1 MFKYLN
7 TCDVSVNIQKRLKGN
22 NNATHDSF
30 ADQQI
35 TKATLWKIHP
45 HKYIC
50 AVIIY
55 ILTFGF
61 GFLITRISMKMYLM
75 LLCVPTTIKDA
86 EYILITDIH
95 NINYLIAISTEMF
108 PVNELKKIKSTLYH
122 HRYINRSNI
131 TTAATATTTAVTCD
145 DSVCKCFYF
154 LNNKYKYDNTNHMFI
169 PVAFYLNHYTLQE
182 LSQFKYG
189 LPSVNV
195 LTYLQCVH
203 LSNETRLKE
212 YTLIKLIILECS
224 NWAYLYNL
232 ICIIIWLI
240 DLWYWQFAIV
250 ISVLSLFLIIT
261 AALRKRD
268 TFTHICNS
276 HSTTTHV
283 KVKRRFHSSND
294 EHEDEDGFIYT
305 ASTNIYPGDVIKIE
319 KPSLSTTSTTSNID
333 TALSIPCD
341 GLILEGYCTINESD
355 LTGENTLVL
364 KKEINFDNNNETY
377 FNYNNHLSNIVYQG
391 SSISTLYLPRNKKEQ
406 LILLVIDTGY
416 NTYRGNML
424 TNWEK
429 HIPNNN
435 INRFNNDII
444 FLGCVFSSIWLFT
457 SIFVFCFYNTYYDI
471 STSSINTTTYSKRFL
486 LCLDNITV
494 VLPPGM
500 AICINFCRL
509 FFNHKLKRNG
519 IRCILEKKVEEA
531 GRVDVIVFDKTGT
544 LTESKFGI
552 HCYKVNQLTNKSV
565 LCLGKEEF
573 HPDTLNKIYKCIQH
587 KIFNLRVN
595 AMLRGKNDD
604 NSYQRSLMYNII
616 YFTECV
622 ACCHNVFPINNHVF
636 GNALDMELF
645 KDMKW
650 ELTQENDNIN
660 SDVYIHPRYSLQ
672 IVNLNKE
679 NNEMLYKQRH
689 KRKNNNNNNNIKKV
703 NMNYYLKYIERFEF
717 MAQLQCI
724 SVIVE
729 NAVDGSVRA
738 FAKGAPEKIRNICL
752 KETLP
757 VDLDIQ
763 LEYYTSKG
771 FRVLACATKLIIK
784 YNKRMIN
791 RDDVES
797 DMCFLGL
804 IIFKNQIKK
813 NTMMNI
819 QKLKTAKCRI
829 VVATGDNMYTTLNVA
844 KQCGIIERD
853 EKVVHIEHSKKHNGY
868 LVLKYDPNELNI
880 NNDNMGNNNNH
891 SNNINNTKQNR
902 NNNINNDNYINNA
915 HVAVK
920 SNIPFINLEDKDE
933 SYMYNDNESSNS
945 ATTTNNNNNSNS
957 TMSVCNYN
965 INHITI
971 SEKDNLPVF
980 TTHLYKIL
988 SISTSIICI
997 SGNTFN
1003 LILTRMKNN
1012 RTQYNHTS
1020 LNLITNVLSRKG
1032 KIYYRMLPEHKSN
1045 LISFL
1050 QSYNNNIVAMCGDG
1064 ANDCRAFMTSDIGI
1078 AINQSTTSTLISH
1091 FYTSKDSITCV
1102 ITIISN
1108 GRACFEN
1115 KIISIKF
1122 MILYSIIQI
1131 TSVLFLNIES
1141 QSMNDHQYL
1150 FTDLFFI
1157 LIPMIIAVSTM
1168 PSKSIAKL
1176 KPPKIIVDCYFV
1188 YSVLGQIALQ
1198 VGSHVMYGMFIRKST
1213 LHPVL
1218 DVKPRNDLNVLS
1230 TYMYVFALFQYLNVL
1245 FIFNSNSIYRKQFYT
1260 NKLYLVYYACCV
1272 MVSVCFIAVK
1282 EMPRK
1287 MGKVRLVM
1295 FEDDSVNFEYRLEI
1309 NKAITILWI
1318 FIWFIVCILYENVL
1332 FKKLVLRHNKSI
1344 ENNNSNSKN
1353 PIHAIKSN

>member
-7 TCDVSVNIQKRLKGN
+7 TCDVTVNIQKRLKVN
-22 NNATHDSF
+22 NNSTHDSF

-35 TKATLWKIHP
+35 KKATLWKIHS
-45 HKYIC
+45 HKQIC

-55 ILTFGF
+55 ILTFGVV
-61 GFLITRISMKMYLM
+61 FLITRISTKLYLV
-75 LLCVPTTIKDA
+75 LLCVPSTIKDA
-86 EYILITDIH
+86 QYILITDIH
-95 NINYLIAISTEMF
+95 NINYLIPLAIETF
-108 PVNELKKIKSTLYH
+108 PSHELKKIKSTLYH
-122 HRYINRSNI
+122 HRYITKSN
-131 TTAATATTTAVTCD
+131 VT
-145 DSVCKCFYF
+145 SNPIYNNTSKCFYF
-154 LNNKYKYDNTNHMFI
+154 LNNKYKYDNTNHLFI
-169 PVAFYLNHYTLQE
+169 PVSFYLNHYTLHE
-182 LSQFKYG
+182 LSQFKHG
-189 LPSVNV
+189 LPSINV
-195 LTYLQCVH
+195 LTYLQHIH
-203 LSNETRLKE
+203 LANETHLKQ
-212 YTLIKLIILECS
+212 YTFLKLMILECS

-232 ICIIIWLI
+232 ISIIIWLI

-250 ISVLSLFLIIT
+250 ISALSLFLIIT
-261 AALRKRD
+261 ASLRKRD
-268 TFTHICNS
+268 TLSHVCNS
-276 HSTTTHV
+276 HSTNTHI
-283 KVKRRFHSSND
+283 KVKRPFHSSIND
-294 EHEDEDGFIYT
+294 DKDEDGFIYT
-305 ASTNIYPGDVIKIE
+305 TSTNIYPGDVIKIE
-319 KPSLSTTSTTSNID
+319 KTTSN
-333 TALSIPCD
+333 THTPLSIPCD

-364 KKEINFDNNNETY
+364 KKEINFDNDSEMY

-406 LILLVIDTGY
+406 LVLLVIDTGY
-416 NTYRGNML
+416 NTYRGNMV

-435 INRFNNDII
+435 INRFNKDII
-444 FLGCVFSSIWLFT
+444 LLGCAFGSIWLFT
-457 SIFVFCFYNTYYDI
+457 SIFVFCFYNTYYDV
-471 STSSINTTTYSKRFL
+471 STSSINPTSYSKRLL

-509 FFNHKLKRNG
+509 FFNFKLKHIG
-519 IRCILEKKVEEA
+519 IRCIVEKKVEEA

-552 HCYKVNQLTNKSV
+552 HCYKVNQLSNKGV

-573 HPDTLNKIYKCIQH
+573 HPDTLNKIYKCVQH
-587 KIFNLRVN
+587 KIFNLKVKSLLQN
-595 AMLRGKNDD
+595 KYTFNT
-604 NSYQRSLMYNII
+604 SYQTSLMYNII

-650 ELTQENDNIN
+650 ELTQENENIN

-679 NNEMLYKQRH
+679 NNEMLYKERN
-689 KRKNNNNNNNIKKV
+689 KRKSNNNSHKWNV

-724 SVIVE
+724 SVLVE

-738 FAKGAPEKIRNICL
+738 FAKGAPEKIRNVCL
-752 KETLP
+752 NETLP
-757 VDLDIQ
+757 VDLDMQ

-771 FRVLACATKLIIK
+771 FRVLACATKLIMN
-784 YNKRMIN
+784 YNKRMLI
-791 RDDVES
+791 RDDIEN

-804 IIFKNQIKK
+804 IIFKNQIKR
-813 NTMMNI
+813 NTTMNI
-819 QKLKTAKCRI
+819 NKLKTAKCRI
-829 VVATGDNMYTTLNVA
+829 VVATGDNVYTTLNVA
-844 KQCGIIERD
+844 KQCGIIEHN
-853 EKVVHIEHSKKHNGY
+853 EKIVHIEHSKKHDGY
-868 LVLKYDPNELNI
+868 LVLKYDPTEL
-880 NNDNMGNNNNH
+880 NNDNDNNTININSTNHNNNNV
-891 SNNINNTKQNR
+891 NDDNNTEH
-902 NNNINNDNYINNA
+902 I
-915 HVAVK
+915 VVK
-920 SNIPFINLEDKDE
+920 SNIPFINIEDKDE
-933 SYMYNDNESSNS
+933 SYMYNDNVSNS
-945 ATTTNNNNNSNS
+945 VNNNNN
-957 TMSVCNYN
+957 TMSICNYN
-965 INHITI
+965 DNNITV
-971 SEKDNLPVF
+971 SEKDNLAEF
-980 TTHLYKIL
+980 TAHLYKIL
-988 SISTSIICI
+988 SVRTSIICI

-1003 LILTRMKNN
+1003 LILNRMHNK
-1012 RTQYNHTS
+1012 RTQYNHIS
-1020 LNLITNVLSRKG
+1020 LRIITDILSKKG
-1032 KIYYRMLPEHKSN
+1032 KIYYRMLPEHKSS
-1045 LISFL
+1045 LVSFL

-1064 ANDCRAFMTSDIGI
+1064 ANDCRAFMTADIGI
-1078 AINQSTTSTLISH
+1078 AINQSTNTTLISH
-1091 FYTSKDSITCV
+1091 FYTSKDSISCV

-1122 MILYSIIQI
+1122 MILYSLIQI

-1141 QSMNDHQYL
+1141 QSMNNHQYL

-1168 PSKSIAKL
+1168 ASKSIAKI
-1176 KPPKIIVDCYFV
+1176 KPPKIIVDGYFV

-1198 VGSHVMYGMFIRKST
+1198 IGSHVMYGMFIRKRT
-1213 LHPVL
+1213 IHPVL

-1260 NKLYLVYYACCV
+1260 NKLYLVYYGCCV
-1272 MVSVCFIAVK
+1272 MISVCFVAVK

-1287 MGKVRLVM
+1287 ISRLKLVM

-1332 FKKLVLRHNKSI
+1332 FKKCVLRYNKSKPTTDKS
-1344 ENNNSNSKN
+1344 NNSNSNN
-1353 PIHAIKSN
+1353 PVQANKST